1 MSRLPNHAMRS
12 GALAVGVAAGLMVLA
27 STTQSPDGF
36 ITSAFRGP
44 LEALGG
50 SAPAKEADLLAIGA
64 GSSDIGEI
72 AAIVNPGALN
82 PGTPPGLTDPSVQA
96 AYDAG
101 MSVGAA
107 PTGDA
112 AQAAPAYKQSLD
124 LPRVPVVDAQGRIDC
139 TGSVS
144 CLTDPVTKVT
154 TVTYPDGVVALVQQ
168 VNDMT
173 VVAYKTLT
181 EALPAPFQ
189 ALMPPAYT
197 PTFTPPGGP
206 APRPAASVPAVQT
219 PAPQTDTPS
228 LDTPSLDAPSPDA
241 TPPSA
246 AELPDFGANISRPRV
261 IVTKPSQDL
270 GPGRSESAT
279 NPGAIK
285 IPAVKPTSPLDVVK
299 DAIGS
304 VVGAVTGNK
313 APSKTIRPPTA
324 PTADSSGQD
333 SVGQG
338 PSGQGSSGQGSSG
351 QGSAGQDS
359 SDSAGGGQ

>member
-1 MSRLPNHAMRS
+1 MRS
-12 GALAVGVAAGLMVLA
+12 GVFAVGVAASLMVLA

-36 ITSAFRGP
+36 ITSALRGP

-50 SAPAKEADLLAIGA
+50 SAPAEEADLLAIGA

-72 AAIVNPGALN
+72 AAIVNPGVVN
-82 PGTPPGLTDPSVQA
+82 PGMPQGLTDPSVQA

-101 MSVGAA
+101 MGLGAA
-107 PTGDA
+107 PAGDA
-112 AQAAPAYKQSLD
+112 ALAAPAYKQSLA

-189 ALMPPAYT
+189 ALMPPAFT

-206 APRPAASVPAVQT
+206 APLPAASVPAVKT
-219 PAPQTDTPS
+219 PAPQTGAP
-228 LDTPSLDAPSPDA
+228 PIDAPSLDA
-241 TPPSA
+241 TPPSSA
-246 AELPDFGANISRPRV
+246 KLPDISASTVRPRIV
-261 IVTKPSQDL
+261 VTKPSPDL
-270 GPGRSESAT
+270 SPGKNGSAT
-279 NPGAIK
+279 GPDAVRIPAVK
-285 IPAVKPTSPLDVVK
+285 IPAVKPTSPFDVVK

-304 VVGAVTGNK
+304 VVGAVTGHK

-324 PTADSSGQD
+324 PTTDPSSQDSPGPASSG
-333 SVGQG
+333 
-338 PSGQGSSGQGSSG
+338 P
-351 QGSAGQDS
+351 A
-359 SDSAGGGQ
+359 SAGGDQ

>member
-1 MSRLPNHAMRS
+1 
-12 GALAVGVAAGLMVLA
+12 MVLA

-36 ITSAFRGP
+36 VTSALRGP

-50 SAPAKEADLLAIGA
+50 SAPAEETDLLAIGA

-72 AAIVNPGALN
+72 AAIAKPGASNPGASN
-82 PGTPPGLTDPSVQA
+82 PGVPQGLTDPSVQA

-101 MSVGAA
+101 MGVGAA
-107 PTGDA
+107 PVGDA
-112 AQAAPAYKQSLD
+112 ALAAPAYKQSLE
-124 LPRVPVVDAQGRIDC
+124 LPRVPVVDAQGQIDC

-173 VVAYKTLT
+173 VVAYKSLT
-181 EALPAPFQ
+181 EALPAPLQ
-189 ALMPPAYT
+189 ALMPPAFT
-197 PTFTPPGGP
+197 PTFAPPGGP
-206 APRPAASVPAVQT
+206 APLPAASVPAVQT
-219 PAPQTDTPS
+219 PAPQTSAP
-228 LDTPSLDAPSPDA
+228 PIDAPSLDA
-241 TPPSA
+241 TPPSSA
-246 AELPDFGANISRPRV
+246 KLPEISASTLRPRV
-261 IVTKPSQDL
+261 VVTKPPQDL
-270 GPGRSESAT
+270 GPGQNESAT
-279 NPGAIK
+279 GPGAIKIPAVK

-333 SVGQG
+333 SAGQD
-338 PSGQGSSGQGSSG
+338 
-351 QGSAGQDS
+351 SAGQDS
-359 SDSAGGGQ
+359 SGQDSSATAGGDQ

>member
-36 ITSAFRGP
+36 VTSAFRGP

-50 SAPAKEADLLAIGA
+50 SAPAEEADLLAIGA

-72 AAIVNPGALN
+72 AAIINPGVSN
-82 PGTPPGLTDPSVQA
+82 PGVPQGLTDPSVQA

-101 MSVGAA
+101 MGLGAA
-107 PTGDA
+107 PVGDA
-112 AQAAPAYKQSLD
+112 ALAAPAYKQSLE

-181 EALPAPFQ
+181 EALPAPFK
-189 ALMPPAYT
+189 ALMPPAFT
-197 PTFTPPGGP
+197 PTFAPPGGP
-206 APRPAASVPAVQT
+206 APLPAASVPAVQT
-219 PAPQTDTPS
+219 PAPQTG
-228 LDTPSLDAPSPDA
+228 APSIDA
-241 TPPSA
+241 TPPSSA
-246 AELPDFGANISRPRV
+246 KLPEINASTVRPRV
-261 IVTKPSQDL
+261 VVTKPSRDL
-270 GPGRSESAT
+270 GPGQNESAT
-279 NPGAIK
+279 GPGAVKIPAVK
-285 IPAVKPTSPLDVVK
+285 IPAVKPTSPFDVVK

-304 VVGAVTGNK
+304 VVGAVTGHK
-313 APSKTIRPPTA
+313 APSKTIRPAEA
-324 PTADSSGQD
+324 PSPSDQDSSGQD
-333 SVGQG
+333 S
-338 PSGQGSSGQGSSG
+338 S
-351 QGSAGQDS
+351 GQDS
-359 SDSAGGGQ
+359 SDSAGGDQ

>member
-12 GALAVGVAAGLMVLA
+12 GVFAVGVAASLMVLA

-36 ITSAFRGP
+36 ITSALRGP

-50 SAPAKEADLLAIGA
+50 SAPAEEADLLAIGA

-72 AAIVNPGALN
+72 AAIVNPGVVN
-82 PGTPPGLTDPSVQA
+82 PGMPQGLTDPSVQA

-101 MSVGAA
+101 MGLGAA
-107 PTGDA
+107 PAGDA
-112 AQAAPAYKQSLD
+112 ALAAPAYKQSLA

-181 EALPAPFQ
+181 EALPAPLQ
-189 ALMPPAYT
+189 ALMPPPFT

-206 APRPAASVPAVQT
+206 APLPAASVPAVKT
-219 PAPQTDTPS
+219 PAPQTDAPPVDGPS
-228 LDTPSLDAPSPDA
+228 VDAPSLDA

-246 AELPDFGANISRPRV
+246 AKLPDISASTVRPRIVVTKPAPDFG
-261 IVTKPSQDL
+261 
-270 GPGRSESAT
+270 PGKNGSAT
-279 NPGAIK
+279 GSGTIK
-285 IPAVKPTSPLDVVK
+285 IPAVKPTSPFDVVR

-304 VVGAVTGNK
+304 VVGAVTGHK
-313 APSKTIRPPTA
+313 PPSKTIRPPTTA
-324 PTADSSGQD
+324 PTTDS
-333 SVGQG
+333 
-338 PSGQGSSGQGSSG
+338 P
-351 QGSAGQDS
+351 GQDS
-359 SDSAGGGQ
+359 SGPGSSDPDSSGPGSAGGDQ

>member
-12 GALAVGVAAGLMVLA
+12 GALAVGVATGLMILA

-50 SAPAKEADLLAIGA
+50 SAPAEEADLLAIGA

-72 AAIVNPGALN
+72 AAIAKPGALN

-101 MSVGAA
+101 IGVGAA
-107 PTGDA
+107 PVGDA
-112 AQAAPAYKQSLD
+112 ALAAPAYKQSLE
-124 LPRVPVVDAQGRIDC
+124 LPRVPVVDAQGQIDC

-173 VVAYKTLT
+173 VVAYKSLT

-189 ALMPPAYT
+189 ALMPPAFT

-206 APRPAASVPAVQT
+206 APLPAASVPAVKT
-219 PAPQTDTPS
+219 PAPQTGAPS
-228 LDTPSLDAPSPDA
+228 VDAPSPDA

-246 AELPDFGANISRPRV
+246 GELPGFGASISRPRV
-261 IVTKPSQDL
+261 VVTKPPRDL
-270 GPGRSESAT
+270 GPGQNGSAT
-279 NPGAIK
+279 GPGAIKFPAVK

-333 SVGQG
+333 S
-338 PSGQGSSGQGSSG
+338 
-351 QGSAGQDS
+351 AGQDS
-359 SDSAGGGQ
+359 SGQDSSNTAGGDQ

>member
-36 ITSAFRGP
+36 VTSAFRGP

-50 SAPAKEADLLAIGA
+50 SGPAAEADLLAIGA

-72 AAIVNPGALN
+72 AAIMNPGVSN
-82 PGTPPGLTDPSVQA
+82 PGVPQGLTDPSVQA

-101 MSVGAA
+101 MGLGAA
-107 PTGDA
+107 PVGDA
-112 AQAAPAYKQSLD
+112 ALAAPAYKQSLE

-189 ALMPPAYT
+189 ALMPPPFT
-197 PTFTPPGGP
+197 PAFAPPGGP
-206 APRPAASVPAVQT
+206 APLPAASVPSVQT
-219 PAPQTDTPS
+219 PAPQTGAPS
-228 LDTPSLDAPSPDA
+228 FDAPSLDA
-241 TPPSA
+241 TPPSSA
-246 AELPDFGANISRPRV
+246 KLPEINASTVRPRV
-261 IVTKPSQDL
+261 VVTKPSRDL
-270 GPGRSESAT
+270 GPGQNESAT
-279 NPGAIK
+279 GPGAVKIPAVK
-285 IPAVKPTSPLDVVK
+285 IPAVKPTSPFDVVK

-304 VVGAVTGNK
+304 VVGAVTGHK
-313 APSKTIRPPTA
+313 APSKTIRPAEA
-324 PTADSSGQD
+324 PTTDPSSQD
-333 SVGQG
+333 S
-338 PSGQGSSGQGSSG
+338 PGQGSSGPASSG
-351 QGSAGQDS
+351 PASSGPASAG
-359 SDSAGGGQ
+359 SDQ

>member
-12 GALAVGVAAGLMVLA
+12 GVFAVGVAAGLMVLA

-36 ITSAFRGP
+36 VTSAFRGS

-50 SAPAKEADLLAIGA
+50 SAPAEEADLLSIGA

-72 AAIVNPGALN
+72 AAIVNPGVVN
-82 PGTPPGLTDPSVQA
+82 PGVPPGLTDPSVQA

-101 MSVGAA
+101 MGLGAA
-107 PTGDA
+107 PVGEA
-112 AQAAPAYKQSLD
+112 ALAAPAYKQSLA

-173 VVAYKTLT
+173 VVAYKTFT
-181 EALPAPFQ
+181 EALPAPLK
-189 ALMPPAYT
+189 ALLPPA
-197 PTFTPPGGP
+197 FTPPSPAAGIP
-206 APRPAASVPAVQT
+206 APLPAASVPAVTT
-219 PAPQTDTPS
+219 PAPQTDAPS
-228 LDTPSLDAPSPDA
+228 IDAPSPNA

-246 AELPDFGANISRPRV
+246 AELPEISASTVRPRV
-261 IVTKPSQDL
+261 VVTKPPQDL
-270 GPGRSESAT
+270 GPRRNGTAPGPGT
-279 NPGAIK
+279 IKNPAIK
-285 IPAVKPTSPLDVVK
+285 IPAVKPTSPFDVVK

-313 APSKTIRPPTA
+313 APSKTIRPAEA
-324 PTADSSGQD
+324 PSPSDQDSS
-333 SVGQG
+333 
-338 PSGQGSSGQGSSG
+338 
-351 QGSAGQDS
+351 GQDS
-359 SDSAGGGQ
+359 SDSAGGDQ

>member
-1 MSRLPNHAMRS
+1 MSRLPNHATRS

-50 SAPAKEADLLAIGA
+50 SAPAEEADLLAIGA

-101 MSVGAA
+101 MGLGAA
-107 PTGDA
+107 PAGEA
-112 AQAAPAYKQSLD
+112 ALAAPAYKQSLA

-189 ALMPPAYT
+189 ALMPPAFT

-206 APRPAASVPAVQT
+206 APLPAASVPAVKT
-219 PAPQTDTPS
+219 PAPQTDTTAV
-228 LDTPSLDAPSPDA
+228 DTPSVDGPSPDA
-241 TPPSA
+241 TPPSSA
-246 AELPDFGANISRPRV
+246 KLPDISASTLRPRV

-270 GPGRSESAT
+270 GPGQSGST
-279 NPGAIK
+279 NGPGTIK
-285 IPAVKPTSPLDVVK
+285 IPAVKPTSPLDVVR

-313 APSKTIRPPTA
+313 APSKAIRPPTA
-324 PTADSSGQD
+324 PTADPSGQD
-333 SVGQG
+333 SAGQD
-338 PSGQGSSGQGSSG
+338 SAGQGSSGQD
-351 QGSAGQDS
+351 SAGQDS

>member
-36 ITSAFRGP
+36 VTSALRGP

-50 SAPAKEADLLAIGA
+50 SAPAEEADLLAIGA

-72 AAIVNPGALN
+72 AAIATPGASNPGASN
-82 PGTPPGLTDPSVQA
+82 PGVPQGLTDPSVQA

-101 MSVGAA
+101 MSVSAA

-112 AQAAPAYKQSLD
+112 ALAAPAYKQSLD
-124 LPRVPVVDAQGRIDC
+124 LPRVPVVDAQGQIDC

-173 VVAYKTLT
+173 VVAYKSLT

-189 ALMPPAYT
+189 ALMPPAFT

-206 APRPAASVPAVQT
+206 APLPAASVPAVKT
-219 PAPQTDTPS
+219 PAPQTGAPS
-228 LDTPSLDAPSPDA
+228 VDAPSPDA

-246 AELPDFGANISRPRV
+246 GELPGFGASISRPRV
-261 IVTKPSQDL
+261 VVTKPSQDL
-270 GPGRSESAT
+270 GPGQNESAT
-279 NPGAIK
+279 GPGAIKIPAVK

-333 SVGQG
+333 SVGQD
-338 PSGQGSSGQGSSG
+338 SS
-351 QGSAGQDS
+351 GQDS
-359 SDSAGGGQ
+359 SDSAGGDQ

>member
-12 GALAVGVAAGLMVLA
+12 GALAVGVAAGLLVLA

-36 ITSAFRGP
+36 VTSALRGP

-50 SAPAKEADLLAIGA
+50 SAPAEEADLLAIGA

-72 AAIVNPGALN
+72 AAIINPGVSN
-82 PGTPPGLTDPSVQA
+82 PGVPQGLTDPSVQA

-101 MSVGAA
+101 MGLGAA
-107 PTGDA
+107 PVGDA
-112 AQAAPAYKQSLD
+112 ALAAPAYKQSLE

-181 EALPAPFQ
+181 EALPAPFK
-189 ALMPPAYT
+189 ALMPPAFT
-197 PTFTPPGGP
+197 PTFAPPGGP
-206 APRPAASVPAVQT
+206 APLPAASVPAVQT
-219 PAPQTDTPS
+219 PAPQTG
-228 LDTPSLDAPSPDA
+228 APSIDA
-241 TPPSA
+241 TPPSSA
-246 AELPDFGANISRPRV
+246 KLPEINASTVRPRV
-261 IVTKPSQDL
+261 VVTKPSRDL
-270 GPGRSESAT
+270 GPGQNESASG
-279 NPGAIK
+279 PGAVKIPAVK
-285 IPAVKPTSPLDVVK
+285 IPAVKPTSPFDVVK

-304 VVGAVTGNK
+304 VVGAVTGHK
-313 APSKTIRPPTA
+313 APSKTIRPAEA
-324 PTADSSGQD
+324 PSPSDQDSSGQD
-333 SVGQG
+333 S
-338 PSGQGSSGQGSSG
+338 S
-351 QGSAGQDS
+351 GQDS
-359 SDSAGGGQ
+359 SDSAGGDQ

>member
-36 ITSAFRGP
+36 VTSAFRGP

-50 SAPAKEADLLAIGA
+50 SAPAEEADLLAIGA

-72 AAIVNPGALN
+72 AAIINPGVSN
-82 PGTPPGLTDPSVQA
+82 PGVPQGLTDPSVQA

-101 MSVGAA
+101 MGLGAA
-107 PTGDA
+107 PVGDA
-112 AQAAPAYKQSLD
+112 ALAAPAYKQSLE

-181 EALPAPFQ
+181 EALPAPFK
-189 ALMPPAYT
+189 ALMPPAFT
-197 PTFTPPGGP
+197 PTFAPPGGP
-206 APRPAASVPAVQT
+206 APLPAASVPAVQT
-219 PAPQTDTPS
+219 PAPQTG
-228 LDTPSLDAPSPDA
+228 APSIDA
-241 TPPSA
+241 TPPSSA
-246 AELPDFGANISRPRV
+246 KLPEINASTVRPRV
-261 IVTKPSQDL
+261 VVTKPSRDL
-270 GPGRSESAT
+270 GPGQNESASG
-279 NPGAIK
+279 PGAVKIPAVK
-285 IPAVKPTSPLDVVK
+285 IPAVKPTSPFDVVK

-304 VVGAVTGNK
+304 VVGAVTGHK
-313 APSKTIRPPTA
+313 APSKTIRPAEA
-324 PTADSSGQD
+324 PSPSDQDSSGQD
-333 SVGQG
+333 S
-338 PSGQGSSGQGSSG
+338 S
-351 QGSAGQDS
+351 GQDS
-359 SDSAGGGQ
+359 SDSAGGDQ

>member
-1 MSRLPNHAMRS
+1 MRS

-36 ITSAFRGP
+36 VTSALRGP

-50 SAPAKEADLLAIGA
+50 SAPAEEADLLAIGA

-72 AAIVNPGALN
+72 AAIAKPGASNPGASN
-82 PGTPPGLTDPSVQA
+82 AGVPQGLTDPSVQA

-101 MSVGAA
+101 MGVGAA
-107 PTGDA
+107 PVGDA
-112 AQAAPAYKQSLD
+112 ALAAPAYKQSLE
-124 LPRVPVVDAQGRIDC
+124 LPRVPVVDAQGQIDC

-154 TVTYPDGVVALVQQ
+154 
-168 VNDMT
+168 
-173 VVAYKTLT
+173 VVAYKSLT

-189 ALMPPAYT
+189 ALMPPAFT

-206 APRPAASVPAVQT
+206 APLPAASVPAVKT
-219 PAPQTDTPS
+219 PAPQTGAPS
-228 LDTPSLDAPSPDA
+228 VDAPSPDA

-246 AELPDFGANISRPRV
+246 AELPEFGASISRPRV
-261 IVTKPSQDL
+261 VVTKPPRDL
-270 GPGRSESAT
+270 GPGQNGSAT
-279 NPGAIK
+279 GPGAIKFPAVK

-333 SVGQG
+333 SVGQD
-338 PSGQGSSGQGSSG
+338 SS
-351 QGSAGQDS
+351 GQDS
-359 SDSAGGGQ
+359 SDSAGGDH

>member
-36 ITSAFRGP
+36 VTSAFRGP

-50 SAPAKEADLLAIGA
+50 SAPAEEADLLAIGA

-72 AAIVNPGALN
+72 AAIINPGVSN
-82 PGTPPGLTDPSVQA
+82 PGVPQGLTDPSVQA

-101 MSVGAA
+101 MGLGAA
-107 PTGDA
+107 PVGDA
-112 AQAAPAYKQSLD
+112 ALAAPAYKQSLE

-181 EALPAPFQ
+181 EALPAPFI
-189 ALMPPAYT
+189 ALMPPAFT
-197 PTFTPPGGP
+197 PTFAPPGGP
-206 APRPAASVPAVQT
+206 APLPAASVPAVQT
-219 PAPQTDTPS
+219 PAPQTG
-228 LDTPSLDAPSPDA
+228 APSIDA
-241 TPPSA
+241 TPPSSA
-246 AELPDFGANISRPRV
+246 KLPEINASTVRPRV
-261 IVTKPSQDL
+261 VVTKPSRDL
-270 GPGRSESAT
+270 GPGQNESASG
-279 NPGAIK
+279 PGAVKIPAVK
-285 IPAVKPTSPLDVVK
+285 IPAVKPTSPFDVVK

-304 VVGAVTGNK
+304 VVGAVTGHK
-313 APSKTIRPPTA
+313 APSKTIRPAEA
-324 PTADSSGQD
+324 PSPSDQDSSGQD
-333 SVGQG
+333 S
-338 PSGQGSSGQGSSG
+338 S
-351 QGSAGQDS
+351 GQDS
-359 SDSAGGGQ
+359 SDSAGGDQ

>member
-36 ITSAFRGP
+36 VTSAFRGP

-50 SAPAKEADLLAIGA
+50 SAPAEEADLLAIGA

-72 AAIVNPGALN
+72 AAIINPGVSN
-82 PGTPPGLTDPSVQA
+82 PGVPQGLTDPSVQA

-101 MSVGAA
+101 MGLGAA
-107 PTGDA
+107 PVGDA
-112 AQAAPAYKQSLD
+112 ALAAPAYKQSLE

-181 EALPAPFQ
+181 EALPAPFK
-189 ALMPPAYT
+189 ALMPPAFT
-197 PTFTPPGGP
+197 PTFAPPGGP
-206 APRPAASVPAVQT
+206 APLPAASVPAVQT
-219 PAPQTDTPS
+219 PAPQTG
-228 LDTPSLDAPSPDA
+228 APSIDA
-241 TPPSA
+241 TPPSSA
-246 AELPDFGANISRPRV
+246 KLPEINASTVRPRV
-261 IVTKPSQDL
+261 VVTKPSRDL
-270 GPGRSESAT
+270 GPGQNESASG
-279 NPGAIK
+279 PGAVKIPAVK
-285 IPAVKPTSPLDVVK
+285 IPAVKPTSPFDVVK

-304 VVGAVTGNK
+304 VVGAVTGHK
-313 APSKTIRPPTA
+313 APSKTIRPAEA
-324 PTADSSGQD
+324 PSPSDQDSSGQD
-333 SVGQG
+333 S
-338 PSGQGSSGQGSSG
+338 S
-351 QGSAGQDS
+351 GQDS
-359 SDSAGGGQ
+359 SGPAAGGDQ

>member
-36 ITSAFRGP
+36 VTSAFRGP

-50 SAPAKEADLLAIGA
+50 SAPAEEADLLAIGA

-72 AAIVNPGALN
+72 AAIMNPGVSN
-82 PGTPPGLTDPSVQA
+82 PGVPQGLTDPSVQA

-101 MSVGAA
+101 MGLGAA
-107 PTGDA
+107 PVGDA
-112 AQAAPAYKQSLD
+112 ALAAPAYKQSLE
-124 LPRVPVVDAQGRIDC
+124 LPRVPVVDAQGQIDC

-181 EALPAPFQ
+181 EALPAPFK
-189 ALMPPAYT
+189 ALMPPAFT
-197 PTFTPPGGP
+197 PTFAPPGGP
-206 APRPAASVPAVQT
+206 APLPAASVPAVQT
-219 PAPQTDTPS
+219 PAPQTGAPS
-228 LDTPSLDAPSPDA
+228 LDA
-241 TPPSA
+241 TPPSSA
-246 AELPDFGANISRPRV
+246 KLPEINASTVRPRV
-261 IVTKPSQDL
+261 GVTKPSRDL
-270 GPGRSESAT
+270 GPGQNESASG
-279 NPGAIK
+279 PGAVKNPAVK
-285 IPAVKPTSPLDVVK
+285 IPAVKPTSPFDVVK

-304 VVGAVTGNK
+304 VVGAVTGHK
-313 APSKTIRPPTA
+313 APSKTIRPAEA
-324 PTADSSGQD
+324 PSPSDQDSSGQD
-333 SVGQG
+333 S
-338 PSGQGSSGQGSSG
+338 S
-351 QGSAGQDS
+351 GQDS
-359 SDSAGGGQ
+359 SGPAAGGDQ

>member
-50 SAPAKEADLLAIGA
+50 SAPAEEADLLAIGA

-72 AAIVNPGALN
+72 AAIAKPGASNPGASN
-82 PGTPPGLTDPSVQA
+82 AGVPQGLTDPSVQA

-101 MSVGAA
+101 MGVGAA
-107 PTGDA
+107 PVGDA
-112 AQAAPAYKQSLD
+112 ALAAPAYKQSLE
-124 LPRVPVVDAQGRIDC
+124 LPRVPVVDAQGQIDC

-173 VVAYKTLT
+173 VVAYKSLT

-189 ALMPPAYT
+189 ALMPPAFT

-206 APRPAASVPAVQT
+206 APLPAASVPAVKT
-219 PAPQTDTPS
+219 PAPQTGAPS
-228 LDTPSLDAPSPDA
+228 VDAPSPDA

-246 AELPDFGANISRPRV
+246 AELPEFGASISRPRV
-261 IVTKPSQDL
+261 VVTKPPRDL
-270 GPGRSESAT
+270 GPGQNGSAT
-279 NPGAIK
+279 GPGAIKFPAVK

-333 SVGQG
+333 S
-338 PSGQGSSGQGSSG
+338 
-351 QGSAGQDS
+351 AGQDS
-359 SDSAGGGQ
+359 SGQDSSNTAGGDQ